1 MNKSGVFKI
10 GALFLILILCVALN
24 SAICQQAA
32 PTENKGVALKQLSSV
47 DLGPEIDGMNGRQ
60 LRMRMITIEPGGVL
74 GLHNHKGRPDT
85 AYMLQGKLVEHMGDS
100 IKELS
105 AGDAFA
111 STKETSHW
119 LENRGATPAIF
130 IAVDIFKQP

>member
-1 MNKSGVFKI
+1 MNKSCTFKAGGLFFVLVLCI
-10 GALFLILILCVALN
+10 GFG
-24 SAICQQAA
+24 SAIGQQKA
-32 PTENKGVALKQLSSV
+32 PIENKGLTVKQLSSV
-47 DLGPEIDGMNGRQ
+47 DLGPEIEGMDGRQ

-74 GLHNHKGRPDT
+74 GLHSHKGRPDT
-85 AYMLQGKLVEHMGDS
+85 AYMLQGKVVEHMGDL

-111 STKETSHW
+111 STKETLHW
-119 LENRGATPAIF
+119 LENRRTTPAIF